1 MGESAC
7 ALERRGGSRERK
19 SLLKGGCRKRLAK
32 KEKPVQIAKDSKKRK
47 SR

>member
-1 MGESAC
+1 MGRERES
-7 ALERRGGSRERK
+7 ERRGGS

-32 KEKPVQIAKDSKKRK
+32 KEKPVKIAKDSKKRK